1 MWCTRPGLQ
10 PGPQQC
16 SIHYKSPLT
25 AATAR
30 CYMYSQ
36 GSLQPL
42 GRPLGRLS
50 VRSDSHS
57 TT

>member
-42 GRPLGRLS
+42 DRAMGPAEWQE
-50 VRSDSHS
+50 
-57 TT
+57 